1 MIDFFRWLL
10 RREEEQDTD
19 RLHEWTDRTPLD
31 ADCPDTQPTS
41 PGALDSLED
50 AMKTA
55 ILAVVILTLTGCA
68 TFKGVEMT
76 DEDRVA
82 CEREGCTVW
91 TEAELRALVTEAM
104 RRGYLA
110 AQKQKGSI

>member
-1 MIDFFRWLL
+1 MIDLLRWLL

-31 ADCPDTQPTS
+31 SECPDTQPTS
-41 PGALDSLED
+41 PGALDSLENV
-50 AMKTA
+50 MKTA

-68 TFKGVEMT
+68 TIKGVAMT
-76 DEDRVA
+76 DE
-82 CEREGCTVW
+82 EREVCAVEGCTVW

-110 AQKQKGSI
+110 AQKQRSSI